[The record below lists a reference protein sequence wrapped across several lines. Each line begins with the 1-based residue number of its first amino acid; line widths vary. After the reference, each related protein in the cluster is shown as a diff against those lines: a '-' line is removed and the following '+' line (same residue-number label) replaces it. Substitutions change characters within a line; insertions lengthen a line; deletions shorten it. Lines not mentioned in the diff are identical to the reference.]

1 MGCPL
6 WLWGWPM
13 ADLDPLDVL
22 DLLADIEPVGDPDE
36 LLKRA
41 EALRIDPWLIQS
53 ARRALDWS
61 EGVPGAQPVARG
73 SCALA
78 RLRDAVE
85 ARLAAESEA
94 A

>member
-1 MGCPL
+1 MP
-6 WLWGWPM
+6 
-13 ADLDPLDVL
+13 DLDVL
-22 DLLADIEPVGDPDE
+22 DLLADIEPIGDPDE

-61 EGVPGAQPVARG
+61 EGVPGALPVARG

-85 ARLAAESEA
+85 ARLALEA
-94 A
+94 AA

>member
-1 MGCPL
+1 
-6 WLWGWPM
+6 M

-22 DLLADIEPVGDPDE
+22 DLLADAEPVGDPDE

-41 EALRIDPWLIQS
+41 EALRVAPWLIQ
-53 ARRALDWS
+53 AAQRAVDAA
-61 EGVPGAQPVARG
+61 EGVPGALPTDRNPR
-73 SCALA
+73 ALA

>member
-1 MGCPL
+1 
-6 WLWGWPM
+6 M
-13 ADLDPLDVL
+13 ADLDPLDRL
-22 DLLADIEPVGDPDE
+22 DLLADLEPIADPDE

-41 EALRIDPWLIQS
+41 EALRVAPWLIQS
-53 ARRALDWS
+53 AQRAMDWA

-85 ARLAAESEA
+85 AAEARQEA
-94 A
+94 CA

>member
-6 WLWGWPM
+6 WLWGVPM
-13 ADLDPLDVL
+13 PDIDPLDVL

-41 EALRIDPWLIQS
+41 EALRIDPWLIQ
-53 ARRALDWS
+53 AAQRALDWS
-61 EGVPGAQPVARG
+61 EGVPGALPTDRDPQ
-73 SCALA
+73 ALL

-85 ARLAAESEA
+85 AA
-94 A
+94 

>member
-1 MGCPL
+1 
-6 WLWGWPM
+6 M
-13 ADLDPLDVL
+13 ADLDPLDRL

-36 LLKRA
+36 LIQRA

-61 EGVPGAQPVARG
+61 EGVPGSLPVARG

-85 ARLAAESEA
+85 ARLALEA
-94 A
+94 AA